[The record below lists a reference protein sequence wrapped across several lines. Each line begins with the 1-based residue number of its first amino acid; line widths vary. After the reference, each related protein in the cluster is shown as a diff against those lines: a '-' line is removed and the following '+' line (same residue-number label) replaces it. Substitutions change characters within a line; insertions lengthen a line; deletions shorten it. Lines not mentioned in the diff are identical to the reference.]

1 MTEEFTPLAKRNQ
14 SLGLKAKAFFFLQK
28 SVLVGY
34 RGRQNGWFLWE
45 LVKNRGGMK
54 KISPKYKG

>member
-28 SVLVGY
+28 SMLVGY
-34 RGRQNGWFLWE
+34 RGRQNGWFL
-45 LVKNRGGMK
+45 
-54 KISPKYKG
+54 

>member
-28 SVLVGY
+28 KMYIFAIVVTNKTHKLLLSILTCSFCTY
-34 RGRQNGWFLWE
+34 LSM
-45 LVKNRGGMK
+45 LK
-54 KISPKYKG
+54 